1 MLGVTLARS
10 EVSSL
15 VSVEWV
21 EEEEEEE
28 VCLPGHG
35 PVQAF
40 GQRNRLQEGLQHSE
54 LVRLICDR

>member
-21 EEEEEEE
+21 EEEEEVE
-28 VCLPGHG
+28 G
-35 PVQAF
+35 
-40 GQRNRLQEGLQHSE
+40 RLVFLQVE
-54 LVRLICDR
+54 RR